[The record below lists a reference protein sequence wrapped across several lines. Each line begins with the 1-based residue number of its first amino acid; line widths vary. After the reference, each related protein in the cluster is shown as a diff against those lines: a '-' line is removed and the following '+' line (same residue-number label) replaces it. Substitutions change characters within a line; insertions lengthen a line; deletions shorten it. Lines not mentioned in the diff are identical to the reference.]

1 MAEDAQ
7 TRIFRE
13 FCAEIMKYQHDPLGF
28 VRVIYP
34 WGEGALADTR
44 GPREWHIDVL
54 RDIGVRLRAGLA
66 PDGAMMPVLKAIGSG
81 HGIGKSTLLAWLGWW
96 ALSTC
101 PHAKVRTTA
110 NTRTQLMSTSVPE
123 AAKWAALARNRDW
136 FKVDGTQIV
145 AADPRH
151 RLTWRWDFVTWS
163 PTSTEAFAGLH
174 NKGRRVV
181 MLFDE
186 ASGIVSRVWEP
197 AEGILTDEA
206 TEIIWVAAGN
216 PTQPE
221 GRFFD
226 CFNRERGRWH
236 GVQIDSRTV
245 EGTNKALLDEWVEAY
260 GEDSDFVRV
269 RVRGVFPR
277 AGTSQFVPH
286 DVIEAASLREASGI
300 PTDPLILGVDVARFG
315 DDATVLAYRK
325 GRDARVLPW
334 GVYRGMDNMQVAA
347 RIADAVREFNV
358 DAVFVDEGGT
368 GSGVVD
374 RCRQLNVPVT
384 GVQFG
389 GKPWRAQIDRDATR
403 YKNRRAE
410 MWGQMRS
417 WLGGGGIPNDN
428 ELKADLGGVTYG
440 FDAQNA
446 IQLERKEDMK
456 RRGLASPDKGDA
468 LALTFAEDVLP
479 SIAGGVL
486 GTRGRGVQSDYDVFA

>member
-7 TRIFRE
+7 TRLFRE
-13 FCAEIMKYQHDPLGF
+13 FCAEVMRYQHNPLGF

-34 WGEGALADTR
+34 WGQGTLQDSA
-44 GPREWHIDVL
+44 GPRDWHVDVL
-54 RDIGVRLRAGLA
+54 TDIGTRLRRGLEPGA
-66 PDGAMMPVLKAIGSG
+66 AMMPVLKAVGSG
-81 HGIGKSTLLAWLGWW
+81 HGIGKSSLLAWLGWW

-101 PHAKVRTTA
+101 PHTKVRTTA
-110 NTRTQLMSTSVPE
+110 NTKTQLVSTSVPE

-145 AADPRH
+145 ASDPRH

-163 PTSTEAFAGLH
+163 ESNTEAFAGLH
-174 NKGRRVV
+174 NKGRRIV

-186 ASGIVSRVWEP
+186 ASGIVGKVWEP

-206 TEIIWVAAGN
+206 TEILWLVVGN

-221 GRFFD
+221 GRFFE
-226 CFNRERGRWH
+226 CFNKERGRWH
-236 GVQIDSRTV
+236 PVQIDSRTV
-245 EGTNKALLDEWVEAY
+245 EGTNKALLDEWVAAY

-269 RVRGVFPR
+269 RVRGQFPR
-277 AGTSQFVPH
+277 AGSTQFIAH
-286 DVIEAASLREASGI
+286 DVIEMAATQAASGI

-315 DDATVLAYRK
+315 DDASVLAPRK
-325 GRDARVLPW
+325 GRDARILPW
-334 GVYRGMDNMQVAA
+334 ETYRGLDNMQLAA
-347 RIADAVREFNV
+347 RVAEFCTRHSV

-389 GKPWRAQIDRDATR
+389 GKPWRAQTDRDATK

-410 MWGQMRS
+410 MWGVMRA
-417 WLGGGGIPNDN
+417 WLPGGGIPNDP
-428 ELKADLGGVTYG
+428 ELITDLGGVQYM
-440 FDAQNA
+440 FDANNA

-456 RRGLASPDKGDA
+456 RRGLSSPDKGDA

-479 SIAGGVL
+479 ASVGGL
-486 GTRGRGVQSDYDVFA
+486 YGTRSRGVQSEYDVFA